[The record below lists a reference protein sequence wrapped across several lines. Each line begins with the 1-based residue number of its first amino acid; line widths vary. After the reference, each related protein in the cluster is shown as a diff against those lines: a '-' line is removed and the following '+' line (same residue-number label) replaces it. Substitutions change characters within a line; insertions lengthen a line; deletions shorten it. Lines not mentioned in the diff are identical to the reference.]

1 MNGCDLLHEAGAL
14 VAAGWCQGHE
24 AMTADG
30 EAADVQAE
38 AAARWSLL
46 GALQAATLSD
56 ETTCIDDVA
65 VAVSAVAELIT
76 DPSLANWNDQPER
89 TSSDVG
95 LLLERAE
102 AIASEEL
109 DGADLSRS

>member
-1 MNGCDLLHEAGAL
+1 
-14 VAAGWCQGHE
+14 
-24 AMTADG
+24 
-30 EAADVQAE
+30 
-38 AAARWSLL
+38 
-46 GALQAATLSD
+46 
-56 ETTCIDDVA
+56 VA
-65 VAVSAVAELIT
+65 VAVSAIAELIT

-102 AIASEEL
+102 AIASEDL